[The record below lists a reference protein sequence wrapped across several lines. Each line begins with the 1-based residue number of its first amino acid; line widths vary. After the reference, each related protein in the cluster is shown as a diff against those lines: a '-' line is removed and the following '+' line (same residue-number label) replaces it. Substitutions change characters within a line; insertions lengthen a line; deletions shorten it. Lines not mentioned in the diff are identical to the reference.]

1 MALRNGGAAEQVAED
16 PELVLR
22 GRMIKRFPL
31 AARAAGIRAPQAPA
45 RIGVEKTARLPRM

>member
-1 MALRNGGAAEQVAED
+1 
-16 PELVLR
+16 
-22 GRMIKRFPL
+22 MIERFPL